1 MYNSRSLQ
9 QQISPSS
16 GRIQKIS
23 EKLSTIQIGVENERF
38 QKLEQ
43 AEQRIQQAEDAF
55 NEFQEQIFTKLN
67 GLRDQLGKL
76 QKQVEEDKLAKEQ
89 ANETKNREV
98 SALEKKF
105 ENAIENETQ
114 ARKEGESK
122 VLRLLEDKTALLRTE
137 VQKETASRVDAIE
150 GIHQGLQNDLPKIQE
165 AIRNEAN
172 ERDESDQNVMKS
184 ITDELVKLSNLIN
197 VEKRNRD
204 ESEQSIFE
212 MLKDIQSWTKKRKQ
226 GNNQKNIS
234 QVYQKIHVINQVLQ
248 QIYDQYKYIKY
259 LKFIQPCLKKLQQ
272 YSLYTKRSISA
283 HEPIIKYSKLLTQRN
298 YLNPSKFCPENDYHD
313 KETLYFQIKAL
324 KEEINSIRAENIK
337 LKTRILQQEKELQN
351 FNKYIEELQIR
362 QNPLSK
368 NQEYIIQQIKKQNKD
383 LQQQLQEKLSMI
395 EQMKKNIKVTKMQET
410 KIENQLYKEEITKLK
425 KLLLDQENSTKDYL
439 NQQSIIKDNFQKTQ
453 QGFIKQQI
461 EINDLKQQQQNDN
474 QKIIQLQNEV
484 TKLSQIKINLED
496 KIKRITTEQNKK
508 SSTNSFRSN
517 KLQAT
522 TEISCTQ
529 LKQKTQEELQF
540 KLIIRGITYEQF
552 AQMIQELKQQAI
564 NLKKQIEKE
573 DIEYIL
579 SQEPFSLTQDRIQEV
594 VKSLLVSGNKLADSL
609 LNQVGKYKTFF
620 DYPEFKIEEAEKIIK
635 QTLKQ
640 PDLAFYLQTKH
651 NQIWNKED
659 VFQMI
664 KQLKITWS
672 EPVLLF
678 YILNLFE
685 KSGQMLDFKSDFII
699 DPFPQLVEKESSR
712 IIEESDEDL
721 FDQHSDKSQ
730 NVQIQDTDQ
739 YIT

>member
-1 MYNSRSLQ
+1 MYNSKSLYQ
-9 QQISPSS
+9 QVSPSS

-43 AEQRIQQAEDAF
+43 AEQRIQQAEDEF

-105 ENAIENETQ
+105 QNSIETEAQ
-114 ARKEGESK
+114 SRKEGESK
-122 VLRLLEDKTALLRTE
+122 VLQLKF
-137 VQKETASRVDAIE
+137 QKETASRVDAIE

-165 AIRNEAN
+165 AIRNEAT

-212 MLKDIQSWTKKRKQ
+212 IESGIGSRKEDE
-226 GNNQKNIS
+226 G
-234 QVYQKIHVINQVLQ
+234 VIGRASFKSIRRYLQ
-248 QIYDQYKYIKY
+248 QIKYCSKSMIDY
-259 LKFIQPCLKKLQQ
+259 INILQLN
-272 YSLYTKRSISA
+272 YSSMSKEVRSISA
-283 HEPIIKYSKLLTQRN
+283 HDPMIKNAKFQTQRN
-298 YLNPSKFCPENDYHD
+298 YLNVSKFWPENDYHD
-313 KETLYFQIKAL
+313 KETLYFQLKTL
-324 KEEINSIRAENIK
+324 KEEINIMRTENIK
-337 LKTRILQQEKELQN
+337 LKTRILQQDKELQN
-351 FNKYIEELQIR
+351 FNKYFEDQQFK

-368 NQEYIIQQIKKQNKD
+368 SHEYIIQQIKKQNKD
-383 LQQQLQEKLSMI
+383 LQQLLQEKLYII
-395 EQMKKNIKVTKMQET
+395 EQMKKNIKVTKVQE
-410 KIENQLYKEEITKLK
+410 ISIQNQLYKEEINKLK
-425 KLLLDQENSTKDYL
+425 KMLLDQENNNKEFL
-439 NQQSIIKDNFQKTQ
+439 NQQTMIKENFLKTQ
-453 QGFIKQQI
+453 QGFIKQQN
-461 EINDLKQQQQNDN
+461 EINDLKQQQQNDQ
-474 QKIIQLQNEV
+474 QKINQLQNEV
-484 TKLSQIKINLED
+484 TKLNQIKLNLED
-496 KIKRITTEQNKK
+496 KMKRMTTEQNKK

-529 LKQKTQEELQF
+529 LKSKTQDELQY
-540 KLIIRGITYEQF
+540 KLIIRGITHEQF
-552 AQMIQELKQQAI
+552 TQMIQELKQQAFD
-564 NLKKQIEKE
+564 LKKQIEKE

-579 SQEPFSLTQDRIQEV
+579 SQEPFSLGQDRIQEV
-594 VKSLLVSGNKLADSL
+594 IKSLSQSGNRLADTL
-609 LNQVGKYKTFF
+609 LNQIGKYKTFV
-620 DYPEFKIEEAEKIIK
+620 DYPDFKIQEAEKIIK

-640 PDLAFYLQTKH
+640 PEITQYLQTK
-651 NQIWNKED
+651 QIQLWNKED
-659 VFQMI
+659 VIQMI
-664 KQLKITWS
+664 KCLKINWS

-678 YILNLFE
+678 YILNIFE
-685 KSGQMLDFKSDFII
+685 KSGQVLEFKNETII
-699 DPFPQLVEKESSR
+699 DPFPQLIQKESSR
-712 IIEESDEDL
+712 IIEESEEDL
-721 FDQHSDKSQ
+721 FEQLSDKSET
-730 NVQIQDTDQ
+730 VIIQDTDQ